1 MSEIEIGEYIRTK
14 RGKIG
19 KVCAYEDL
27 TVYDD
32 KEKSVTFHSFDTDKG
47 AIADVEVSKHS
58 KNQKELIQ
66 EGDILEYQINKLSFT
81 KIGEV
86 KKYKDARSFK
96 DYLGVEGFNLEQIT
110 ILKILTKEK
119 FEDESYKVGE

>member
-1 MSEIEIGEYIRTK
+1 MEIQIGEYVRTK
-14 RGKIG
+14 KGLIA
-19 KVCAYEDL
+19 KVCAYQDL
-27 TVYDD
+27 IIYDD
-32 KEKSVTFHSFDTDKG
+32 KRKAARFHSFDTDKG
-47 AIADVEVSKHS
+47 SIADVEIAKHS
-58 KNQKELIQ
+58 KNIIDLIE

-110 ILKILTKEK
+110 ILRILTKEK
-119 FEDESYKVGE
+119 FEEESYKVEV